1 MLELSLRDILSLISL
16 LIGAVFIVIAGLG
29 LYRMPDLF
37 MRMSMTTKAST
48 MGIGFILIGVAIHFY
63 TDGPMVTK
71 LIAITIFVL
80 LATPVSAHML
90 GRAGYRNALTKLW
103 AGTWVDEL
111 HDQYN
116 RRQHTLD
123 SMDEAELAIANQKK
137 LDLS

>member
-1 MLELSLRDILSLISL
+1 MLELGVSDILSLISL

-48 MGIGFILIGVAIHFY
+48 MGIGFILVGVAIHFY
-63 TDGPMVTK
+63 TDRPVVTK
-71 LIAITIFVL
+71 LIAMVVFIL
-80 LATPVSAHML
+80 LTAPVSAHML
-90 GRAGYRNALTKLW
+90 GRAGYRDALTKLW

-116 RRQHTLD
+116 PRQHTLD
-123 SMDEAELAIANQKK
+123 SMDEAELATTNQKK

>member
-1 MLELSLRDILSLISL
+1 MLELSLRDILSFISL
-16 LIGAVFIVIAGLG
+16 LVGAIFIVIAGLG

-48 MGIGFILIGVAIHFY
+48 MGIGFILMGVAIRFY
-63 TDGPMVTK
+63 TDLTVVTK
-71 LIAITIFVL
+71 LIAIVVFVL
-80 LATPVSAHML
+80 LTAPVSAHML
-90 GRAGYRNALTKLW
+90 GRAGYRDALTKLW

-123 SMDEAELAIANQKK
+123 SMDEAELVIANQKRPN
-137 LDLS
+137 LT

>member
-1 MLELSLRDILSLISL
+1 MLELNLRDTLSFISL

-48 MGIGFILIGVAIHFY
+48 MGIGFIVIGVAIHFY
-63 TDGPMVTK
+63 ADRPVVTK
-71 LIAITIFVL
+71 LIAIAIFIL
-80 LATPVSAHML
+80 LTAPVSAHML
-90 GRAGYRNALTKLW
+90 GRAGYRDALTKLW
-103 AGTWVDEL
+103 SGTWVDEL

-137 LDLS
+137 PELT

>member
-1 MLELSLRDILSLISL
+1 MSL

-48 MGIGFILIGVAIHFY
+48 MGIGFMLMGATIHLY
-63 TDGPMVTK
+63 TDRPVVTK
-71 LIAITIFVL
+71 LIAMAIFIFL
-80 LATPVSAHML
+80 TAPVSAHML
-90 GRAGYRNALTKLW
+90 GRAGYRDALTQLW
-103 AGTWVDEL
+103 TGTWVDEL

-123 SMDEAELAIANQKK
+123 SLDEAELAIANQRKQV
-137 LDLS
+137 